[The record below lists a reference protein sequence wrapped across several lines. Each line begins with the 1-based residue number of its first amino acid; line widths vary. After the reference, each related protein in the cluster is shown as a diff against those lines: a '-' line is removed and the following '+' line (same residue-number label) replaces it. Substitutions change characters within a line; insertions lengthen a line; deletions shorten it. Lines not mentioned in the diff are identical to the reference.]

1 MRSDAPL
8 HCVPEME
15 RNQFELPVMKASLI
29 PPVAKR
35 LLAPTS
41 DGRTPPELTEGW
53 EKEEVG
59 GF

>member
-15 RNQFELPVMKASLI
+15 RNQFELPVIKASLI

-41 DGRTPPELTEGW
+41 DGRTPPELT
-53 EKEEVG
+53 
-59 GF
+59 